1 MRFRPCLGCLDL
13 CKFED
18 VPLHRLTLLA
28 PANNS
33 GGRAGSDAATQT
45 RSFRHRWAPPLPPYC
60 ACTTS
65 QWPRWPAVRR
75 RVELWANGAVGRTSA
90 RARPCASSPRPPPTP
105 ARPRRAA
112 AAVQAAQPRTLTV
125 RFGRRHKPTH
135 SKRVHARA
143 RTRAAA
149 RSDQCIAQPTSGGI
163 GGGARACSASAGF
176 NLCLCLRWEC
186 ACWRWCGWAA
196 SSW

>member
-1 MRFRPCLGCLDL
+1 MCRSTASRSL
-13 CKFED
+13 
-18 VPLHRLTLLA
+18 RLQTTA
-28 PANNS
+28 AVVQ
-33 GGRAGSDAATQT
+33 AATQ
-45 RSFRHRWAPPLPPYC
+45 RRRHGRCPLGPAPSTLLRVHYFTV
-60 ACTTS
+60 AS
-65 QWPRWPAVRR
+65 MARGAR

-90 RARPCASSPRPPPTP
+90 RARPCASSPRPLPTP